1 MRGFIV
7 LVLMGLVL
15 GAVLVNQVDQGGGYV
30 YASLGDV
37 VVETSV
43 WFALLLWLVVWGLLA
58 LLLSVVRRAWGTQRV
73 VSGWLGL
80 RKSRN
85 ATALTNRG
93 LISFVEG
100 NWLRARK
107 QLLRSARYSD
117 APLVNHLIA
126 ARASLGLGILK
137 MRKRSWERPRVSKQM
152 PV

>member
-30 YASLGDV
+30 YVSLGDV

-43 WFALLLWLVVWGLLA
+43 WFALLLWLVSWGLLA
-58 LLLSVVRRAWGTQRV
+58 LIFGAIRRVWGTQRV
-73 VSGWLGL
+73 LSGWLGL

-93 LISFVEG
+93 LITFIE
-100 NWLRARK
+100 
-107 QLLRSARYSD
+107 
-117 APLVNHLIA
+117 VN
-126 ARASLGLGILK
+126 
-137 MRKRSWERPRVSKQM
+137 WERAHK
-152 PV
+152 

>member
-58 LLLSVVRRAWGTQRV
+58 LLLSVVQSGPDRWPQTRRRCC
-73 VSGWLGL
+73 
-80 RKSRN
+80 
-85 ATALTNRG
+85 
-93 LISFVEG
+93 
-100 NWLRARK
+100 
-107 QLLRSARYSD
+107 
-117 APLVNHLIA
+117 
-126 ARASLGLGILK
+126 
-137 MRKRSWERPRVSKQM
+137 
-152 PV
+152 